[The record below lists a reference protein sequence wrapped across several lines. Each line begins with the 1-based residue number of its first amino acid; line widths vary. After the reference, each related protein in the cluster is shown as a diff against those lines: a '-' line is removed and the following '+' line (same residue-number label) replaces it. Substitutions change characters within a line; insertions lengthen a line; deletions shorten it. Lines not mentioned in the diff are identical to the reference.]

1 MITAEIKLQLSPSTQ
16 CESTHSD
23 ETMPDVIRRKLG
35 HELMSQAGIPL
46 INYSSKNDTITVKNS
61 NSLVYVYLKD
71 QSNTLLDPF
80 NNIVVSNMPQKTD
93 NHCPNKIPSLLGY
106 YDRHTDEDSD

>member
-35 HELMSQAGIPL
+35 HELMSQAGIPP
-46 INYSSKNDTITVKNS
+46 INYSKKKKYNHSKKFQQPHLMFT
-61 NSLVYVYLKD
+61 
-71 QSNTLLDPF
+71 
-80 NNIVVSNMPQKTD
+80 
-93 NHCPNKIPSLLGY
+93 
-106 YDRHTDEDSD
+106 